1 MGLRVR
7 ADLETSLGP
16 SKNVYVRVE
25 NINLN
30 RTFGKIKVAVT
41 YWIDKE
47 SSEDFKHSEERYP
60 ENQISNH
67 IVHYRSKNDLGQ
79 ELYLPV
85 VFEFDM
91 HRPVK
96 IMVPIFEEREYTAEV
111 PYVSFDA
118 MGRRQ
123 TKYKTQKFTE
133 SVKKGERED
142 TQQVLDLDIE
152 HNLVSW
158 CYGQVK
164 AELSKSLPV
173 ELIEDY

>member
-1 MGLRVR
+1 MGLRIKT
-7 ADLETSLGP
+7 DLETNLGP

-41 YWIDKE
+41 YWMDRE
-47 SSEDFKHSEERYP
+47 SSVDFKYSESRNP

-67 IVHYRSKNDLGQ
+67 IIYYRSKSDLGQ
-79 ELYLPV
+79 EIYLPT

-91 HRPVK
+91 YQPKKV
-96 IMVPIFEEREYTAEV
+96 MVPIVEEREYTAEV
-111 PYVSFDA
+111 PYVSFDSR
-118 MGRRQ
+118 GRRQ
-123 TKYKTQKFTE
+123 TKYKTQKFIETI
-133 SVKKGERED
+133 KKGERED
-142 TQQVLDLDIE
+142 TQQVLDLNIE
-152 HNLVSW
+152 HTLVSW

-173 ELIEDY
+173 ELIENY

>member
-1 MGLRVR
+1 
-7 ADLETSLGP
+7 
-16 SKNVYVRVE
+16 
-25 NINLN
+25 
-30 RTFGKIKVAVT
+30 
-41 YWIDKE
+41 
-47 SSEDFKHSEERYP
+47 
-60 ENQISNH
+60 
-67 IVHYRSKNDLGQ
+67 
-79 ELYLPV
+79 
-85 VFEFDM
+85 
-91 HRPVK
+91 
-96 IMVPIFEEREYTAEV
+96 
-111 PYVSFDA
+111 

>member
-67 IVHYRSKNDLGQ
+67 IVYYRSKNDLGQ

-91 HRPVK
+91 C
-96 IMVPIFEEREYTAEV
+96 
-111 PYVSFDA
+111 
-118 MGRRQ
+118 RRQ